1 MITSNNIQT
10 SFPNN
15 KHPIN
20 LASKR
25 DYMLYVYGNPKV
37 QYYNDP
43 KKEENKKFKIISSIA
58 MVAISTGAILLNT
71 ISSKGKITPNLKIL
85 KNIHLP
91 ENKLKNLKLSDK
103 FTNLTCNFTNIK
115 DDLWDRFAKKTKNTP
130 LGFIDKIGQKATK
143 LYKKWAFN
151 SSIAQKYNN
160 AYKELLEKYPEAIK
174 LQHVEDFQSAY
185 NKINSDINEVLHQKN
200 NRITQNLFFKKGFI
214 NKITNETLAD
224 TKINKLESVK
234 DAFQKIEIPD
244 DISPKARE
252 ALENFNEIKLKTA
265 EELIPKLRDINTG
278 NAPTDLITILASTA
292 TLMGAVALEDD
303 KKEKKSIL
311 INLGIPLITTF
322 ATQIYGTIKL
332 LSGTKALI
340 FGLATGQI
348 ASQIAN
354 LINIT
359 LEHFTEKK
367 DTKNTQS

>member
-160 AYKELLEKYPEAIK
+160 AYKEL
-174 LQHVEDFQSAY
+174 
-185 NKINSDINEVLHQKN
+185 
-200 NRITQNLFFKKGFI
+200 
-214 NKITNETLAD
+214 
-224 TKINKLESVK
+224 
-234 DAFQKIEIPD
+234 FQK
-244 DISPKARE
+244 
-252 ALENFNEIKLKTA
+252 
-265 EELIPKLRDINTG
+265 
-278 NAPTDLITILASTA
+278 
-292 TLMGAVALEDD
+292 
-303 KKEKKSIL
+303 
-311 INLGIPLITTF
+311 
-322 ATQIYGTIKL
+322 
-332 LSGTKALI
+332 
-340 FGLATGQI
+340 
-348 ASQIAN
+348 
-354 LINIT
+354 
-359 LEHFTEKK
+359 
-367 DTKNTQS
+367 